1 MLTIPAD
8 LKSRP
13 RRALW
18 AWYEEAVRTPG
29 RSLDE
34 KEAAYDAVC
43 AALPKPVRAAGAMDC
58 GHSHGS
64 ECDLDCRI

>member
-8 LKSRP
+8 LPSRL
-13 RRALW
+13 RAGMW

-29 RSLDE
+29 RTLDE

-43 AALPKPVRAAGAMDC
+43 AALPKPVRAARWMGC

-64 ECDLDCRI
+64 ECDIDCRI